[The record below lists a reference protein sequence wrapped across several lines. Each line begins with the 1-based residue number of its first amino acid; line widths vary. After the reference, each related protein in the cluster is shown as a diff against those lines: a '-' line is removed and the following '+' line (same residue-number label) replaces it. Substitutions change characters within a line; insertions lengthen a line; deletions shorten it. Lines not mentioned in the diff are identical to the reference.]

1 MTYYKT
7 IKASILKKEG
17 IMKKRLFV
25 SGIVLVCVVL
35 LGLTATASAGETQ
48 RKLVAESA
56 IEQIAKRG
64 VIKVGMDVF
73 VPWAMKDKKGELI
86 GFEIDIAKKLAEDMG
101 VKVEFVP
108 TKWSGIIPALITGK
122 FDVLIGG
129 MTITTKR
136 NQKINFTRPYYYT
149 EQGLMAHKQKA
160 AGFKVSDFNRSDVTI
175 AARLGSTA
183 AIAAKQKFPKAKI
196 RLFDDEPAAVQE
208 LRNGNVHAM
217 VSAQPLPSSTALEY
231 PDTIMVYDEVMMLE
245 AIGIGVRKG
254 DHETLNLINNW
265 IEINRNNGWIQ
276 SKYAYWF
283 KSKDWKSLIE

>member
-1 MTYYKT
+1 
-7 IKASILKKEG
+7 
-17 IMKKRLFV
+17 MKKQFLIIATAFAC
-25 SGIVLVCVVL
+25 VLVL
-35 LGLTATASAGETQ
+35 SLAANTFAGETQ
-48 RKLVAESA
+48 RKLTSESA
-56 IEQIAKRG
+56 IEAIAKRG
-64 VIKVGMDVF
+64 VVKVGMDVF

-86 GFEIDIAKKLAEDMG
+86 GFEIDMAKKFAEDLG

-129 MTITTKR
+129 MTVTTQR
-136 NQKINFTRPYYYT
+136 NLKINFSKPYYYT
-149 EQGLMAHKQKA
+149 EQGLMAHKKKA
-160 AGFKVSDFNRSDVTI
+160 AGFKVADFNSPKVTI

-183 AIAAKQKFPKAKI
+183 AIAAKQQFPKAKI

-217 VSAQPLPSSTALEY
+217 VSAQPLPSSTAIEY
-231 PDTIMVYDEVMMLE
+231 PDTIMVYDDVLMLE

-254 DHETLNLINNW
+254 DIDTLNVINNW

-276 SKYAYWF
+276 SRYAYWF
-283 KSKDWKSLIE
+283 KSKDWKSMIE

>member
-1 MTYYKT
+1 MRKQ
-7 IKASILKKEG
+7 
-17 IMKKRLFV
+17 LFV
-25 SGIVLVCVVL
+25 SAIVLVCVFII
-35 LGLTATASAGETQ
+35 GLAASASAGETQ
-48 RKLVAESA
+48 RKLTAESA

-129 MTITTKR
+129 MTITTQR
-136 NQKINFTRPYYYT
+136 NLKINFTRPYYYT

-160 AGFKVSDFNRSDVTI
+160 AGFKVSDFNSPDVTI

-183 AIAAKQKFPKAKI
+183 AIAAKQNFPKAKI
-196 RLFDDEPAAVQE
+196 RLFDDEPSAVQE

-217 VSAQPLPSSTALEY
+217 VAGQPLPAATALDY

-254 DHETLNLINNW
+254 DVDTINLIDNW

-276 SKYAYWF
+276 GRYAYWF
-283 KSKDWKSLIE
+283 KSRDWKSLIE